1 MLRRYIYVIS
11 VVLLLVILSGCSSD
25 ETPDDKKEYG
35 TLTLLLGAPD
45 FEETTRGVTLPS
57 GYVSYLDLYPQAS
70 QNYST
75 IGVFATTSE
84 GKNSGIL
91 TYTGE
96 NKWTSHVAVKD
107 GVTYNIYGF
116 MPKEDAENATIV
128 MNHGNNA
135 NDFSNG
141 ATLTIN
147 SLNAVTP
154 ADVCVI
160 VGVEK
165 TNSTGTEGTL
175 SLGSFSYEG
184 SSKEAGN
191 YAYVLLDHIYAGL
204 HFKMNVDA
212 TYHTLRTI
220 KLKQL
225 KLIANISSKTVNA
238 TIKLWTKA
246 YAAGQTGYVE
256 ASYNPI
262 ESASFIP
269 NNEGSSGEAILYQTE
284 EGAEDL
290 ELTTSYQTFLGCFAP
305 STCTNFTLVS
315 KYDVYDRKGN
325 LIRKDQVSSNKITLS
340 NDMVRGKINTYNVTV
355 TPTYLYVL
363 SEPDLDNP
371 TIVVN

>member
-1 MLRRYIYVIS
+1 MLRRYIYIIGMMLLT
-11 VVLLLVILSGCSSD
+11 VVLGGCSSD

-45 FEETTRGVTLPS
+45 FEETTRGLKLPS

-70 QNYST
+70 QYYST
-75 IGVFATTSE
+75 IGVFSTTSDTQH
-84 GKNSGIL
+84 SGIL

-96 NKWTSHVAVKD
+96 NKWTSHVAVRD
-107 GVTYNIYGF
+107 GVTYHLYGF
-116 MPKEDAENATIV
+116 MPKEGADHATIV
-128 MNHGNNA
+128 GNHGSSD

-147 SLNAVTP
+147 NLNAVTP

-160 VGVEK
+160 VGVAK

-191 YAYVLLDHIYAGL
+191 YAYVLLDHLYAGL

-225 KLIANISSKTVNA
+225 KLTANISSRTVNA
-238 TIKLWTKA
+238 TVRLWTKA
-246 YAAGQTGYVE
+246 YAAGQPGYVE
-256 ASYNPI
+256 VSYNPI
-262 ESASFIP
+262 ESASFTL

-284 EGAEDL
+284 EGAADL
-290 ELTTSYQTFLGCFAP
+290 ELTTSYQSFLGCFAP
-305 STCTNFTLVS
+305 GTCTNFTLVS
-315 KYDVYDRKGN
+315 RYDIYDRKGN
-325 LIRKDQVSSNKITLS
+325 LIRKDQTSSNKITLS
-340 NDMVRGKINTYNVTV
+340 NDMVRGRINTYNVTV

-363 SEPDLDNP
+363 SDPDLDNP